1 MPKQRKIDI
10 SQLQAF
16 THTHDWGNV
25 LYIGYLRGD
34 SHEQRRINI
43 KEKPTNERKKDNISK
58 TVS

>member
-16 THTHDWGNV
+16 THDWGNI
-25 LYIGYLRGD
+25 LYTGYLSFD

-43 KEKPTNERKKDNISK
+43 KEKTADERKKDNISK
-58 TVS
+58 TLS